1 VSGRF
6 LHDPASSIASYR
18 ISAVSAGV
26 DPENPQDLSA
36 MRHGRTRTS
45 WQSATL
51 RSATGASHTAFAKCV
66 GDLEIDWRMEES
78 VPRRGKLRPWRRKL
92 TDDRTKTLSI
102 GLLAMPA
109 DKPVGAVPELL
120 IFVRPP
126 LRHNPLRPCAL
137 GDQVNAPVTIANGIS
152 RC

>member
-26 DPENPQDLSA
+26 DSENPQDLSA
-36 MRHGRTRTS
+36 MRQCR
-45 WQSATL
+45 
-51 RSATGASHTAFAKCV
+51 F
-66 GDLEIDWRMEES
+66 
-78 VPRRGKLRPWRRKL
+78 
-92 TDDRTKTLSI
+92 
-102 GLLAMPA
+102 
-109 DKPVGAVPELL
+109 
-120 IFVRPP
+120 RPP